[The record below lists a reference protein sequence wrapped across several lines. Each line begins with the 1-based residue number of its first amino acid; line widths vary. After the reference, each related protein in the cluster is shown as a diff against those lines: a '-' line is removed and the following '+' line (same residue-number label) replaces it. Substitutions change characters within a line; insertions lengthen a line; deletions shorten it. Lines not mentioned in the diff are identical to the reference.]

1 MNDVYRS
8 LFDHGLE
15 GIFQTTPDGQ
25 YLLANNTLA
34 QIYGYSSPQELM
46 EALTNIGH
54 QLYVLPGRRDEFV
67 RLMKEKSQISGF
79 ESQVRRPDGS
89 TIWILE
95 TARTVCDSAG
105 TPLYYEGTVH
115 DITRRKRA
123 EDALRE
129 SQRFIQRVADTSPAI
144 LYVYDLLEGRYL
156 YVNHQV
162 DKVLGYSVEDFVGM
176 APVFITDLAHPDDAC
191 IVTERAVKLATA
203 EDGEIFETCVRL
215 KGASGKW
222 LWIQSRDTV
231 FTRTGDGRPEQIIGM
246 AQDVTASKRSQEAL
260 EQSRE
265 QLRAL
270 SVRLQQVR
278 EEERVAIAREV
289 HDELGQ
295 MTTALNMEVS
305 RMRNHFSRSEAAED
319 PEVIERL
326 AAMES
331 TIDSMLHTVR
341 RISAE
346 LRPPLLD
353 EFGLEAAIQWQAR
366 EFQKRYGLRCEVRVK
381 GVTVVDSQL
390 SNAVIRIIQ
399 ETLTNVARHAK
410 ASKVLIQMR
419 QTADLLMLVVKD
431 NGRGITEGE
440 QSESLGLLG
449 MRERA
454 LLFGGEVEIEGVPGG
469 GTTVTLRMP
478 LVTVTTLDGTKEAKA
493 LKTFPKKETLRR
505 MVKLSA

>member
-25 YLLANNTLA
+25 YLLANQTLA
-34 QIYGYSSPQELM
+34 QIYGYATPKDLM
-46 EALTNIGH
+46 MALTDIGN
-54 QLYVLPGRRDEFV
+54 QLYVESGRRDEFV
-67 RLMKEKSQISGF
+67 RLMKEKNQISGF

-95 TARTVCDSAG
+95 TARAVCDSAG

-176 APVFITDLAHPDDAC
+176 EPVCITDLAHPDDGY
-191 IVTERAVKLATA
+191 IVRERAEKLATA

-215 KGASGKW
+215 KGARGKW

-231 FTRTGDGRPEQIIGM
+231 FTRTADGRPEQIIGM
-246 AQDVTASKRSQEAL
+246 AQDVTASKKSQEAL

-278 EEERVAIAREV
+278 EQERVAIAREV

-295 MTTALNMEVS
+295 MLTALNMEIS
-305 RMRNHFSRSEAAED
+305 RMRNHVTRSEGAED
-319 PEVIERL
+319 PEVAERL
-326 AAMES
+326 SSMES
-331 TIDSMLHTVR
+331 LIDSMLHTVR

-381 GVTVVDSQL
+381 GVNGVDPQL

-410 ASKVLIQMR
+410 ASKVHVQMR
-419 QTADLLMLVVKD
+419 QTADLLLLVVKD
-431 NGRGITEGE
+431 NGRGITKGE
-440 QSESLGLLG
+440 QSASLGLLG

-454 LLFGGEVEIEGVPGG
+454 HLFGGEVEIEGVAGG
-469 GTTVTLRMP
+469 GTTVTLRVP
-478 LVTVTTLDGTKEAKA
+478 VATVTTHDGSLALKA
-493 LKTFPKKETLRR
+493 LKTFPKKETLRS
-505 MVKLSA
+505 MVNGSQ

>member
-1 MNDVYRS
+1 M
-8 LFDHGLE
+8 
-15 GIFQTTPDGQ
+15 
-25 YLLANNTLA
+25 
-34 QIYGYSSPQELM
+34 
-46 EALTNIGH
+46 
-54 QLYVLPGRRDEFV
+54 
-67 RLMKEKSQISGF
+67 
-79 ESQVRRPDGS
+79 
-89 TIWILE
+89 
-95 TARTVCDSAG
+95 CDSEGA
-105 TPLYYEGTVH
+105 PLYYEGTVH

-176 APVFITDLAHPDDAC
+176 APVFITDLAHPDDKF
-191 IVTERAVKLATA
+191 IVQERAVKLATA

-215 KGASGKW
+215 KGANGRW

-231 FTRTGDGRPEQIIGM
+231 FTRTVDGRPEQIIGM
-246 AQDVTASKRSQEAL
+246 AQDVSASKQSQEAL

-270 SVRLQQVR
+270 SMRLQQVR
-278 EEERVAIAREV
+278 EEERAAIAREV

-305 RMRNHFSRSEAAED
+305 RMRNHFTRSQGE
-319 PEVIERL
+319 PEREVAERL
-326 AAMES
+326 ASMENVIDAM
-331 TIDSMLHTVR
+331 LQTVR
-341 RISAE
+341 RISAQ

-366 EFQKRYGLRCEVRVK
+366 EFQKRYGLRCEVRFK
-381 GVTVVDSQL
+381 GACNVEPML
-390 SNAVIRIIQ
+390 SNTIIRIIQ

-410 ASKVLIQMR
+410 ASKVLIQTR
-419 QTADLLMLVVKD
+419 QTEDLLVLVVKD

-440 QSESLGLLG
+440 QSASLGLLG

-454 LLFGGEVEIEGVPGG
+454 HLFGGEIEIEGVPAG

-478 LVTVTTLDGTKEAKA
+478 VAKVTAQDGSQTLNA
-493 LKTFPKKETLRR
+493 LKTFPKKESLWPI
-505 MVKLSA
+505 VNSAPDGQ